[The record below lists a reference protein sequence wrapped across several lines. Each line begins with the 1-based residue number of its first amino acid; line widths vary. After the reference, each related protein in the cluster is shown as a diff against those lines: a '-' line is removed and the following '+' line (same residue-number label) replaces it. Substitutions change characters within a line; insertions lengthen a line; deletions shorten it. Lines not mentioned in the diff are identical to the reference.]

1 MVRCP
6 LRILQMH
13 LFLLVQMHQ
22 MLLRGV
28 TPPSYSL
35 GPSRTG
41 LGESGIHRAAEKR
54 SSRKPSPTGPT
65 LYGEVLKGKSISHT
79 PVEGK
84 QIPQPHEYPHHC
96 GRSHDGPGSSVHYV
110 GNQKDYAAHPY
121 RKQNRTRY

>member
-6 LRILQMH
+6 LRILQIH

-54 SSRKPSPTGPT
+54 SSRKLGACQCAFVAQRGVTPRPAYPVVLWGLPRSSSGGPPC
-65 LYGEVLKGKSISHT
+65 S
-79 PVEGK
+79 
-84 QIPQPHEYPHHC
+84 
-96 GRSHDGPGSSVHYV
+96 RSSSAAFWGDGSSST
-110 GNQKDYAAHPY
+110 Q
-121 RKQNRTRY
+121 